1 MMPFAFTWM
10 DPEILMLSEISQTE
24 KENTVGFL
32 LHMESKQTKNKTKQP
47 KAKLIESEDRLVVT

>member
-1 MMPFAFTWM
+1 MM
-10 DPEILMLSEISQTE
+10 DLQGVMLSEISQTE